1 MQLHL
6 HAITTVTLNLEI
18 NCIKINLLCVH
29 SKSIVNV
36 SSLFISKIYFIQGN
50 KSISTFVS
58 CVTIIITHP
67 QLNVFR

>member
-1 MQLHL
+1 MQLHP

-18 NCIKINLLCVH
+18 NGTKINLLCVH

-36 SSLFISKIYFIQGN
+36 SSLFISNIYFIQGN
-50 KSISTFVS
+50 KSVTFVS
-58 CVTIIITHP
+58 CVAIIIAHP

>member
-18 NCIKINLLCVH
+18 NCTKINLLCVH

-36 SSLFISKIYFIQGN
+36 SSLFISNIYFIQGN

-58 CVTIIITHP
+58 CVAIIIAHP